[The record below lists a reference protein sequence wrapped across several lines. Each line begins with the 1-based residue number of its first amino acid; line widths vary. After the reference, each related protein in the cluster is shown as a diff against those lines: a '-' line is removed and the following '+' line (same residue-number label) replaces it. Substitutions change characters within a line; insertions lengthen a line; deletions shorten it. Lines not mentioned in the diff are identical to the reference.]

1 MPRKKSSTV
10 EAAGVRVRVFRRGA
24 RYWLD
29 VRAGDTRKR
38 VSADTTERTTAEAA
52 AVALAKEIAK
62 RQLLGVTADTLT
74 VAQTFAAYDEHKGR
88 RFDGQWRK
96 AIERRIAAFTTAW
109 GAETRVAAISQT
121 SVDRYVAHRQAA
133 YRVKR
138 NDPTATLR
146 PGALDPDF
154 RWLRSVLRWAC
165 RHRLPDG
172 SRLLR
177 ENPLDGCTWPVEKTP
192 LRKRATVER
201 FAATLAQAANV
212 DPRGRFAAMLTIAR
226 YTARRV
232 NAICQLRASD
242 VLFSRDRILAALAH
256 SAEGV
261 ELADHMPH
269 GAIRWAAESDKMG
282 VLHVAPIS
290 LPVRQA
296 LDRYLAANPRVGDV
310 PLFPADRR
318 DADARE
324 KPVSRS
330 TATKWLLRAESL
342 AELPKLARG
351 AWHPYRRLW
360 ATERA
365 SKSDVSVAAGGGWK
379 STKTLALY
387 QGATGESVLAAI
399 LNEKPAP
406 EAPAEGTKGAQSPA

>member
-1 MPRKKSSTV
+1 MPRKAKRWTIEES
-10 EAAGVRVRVFRRGA
+10 GVRVRIFQNGGRWWA
-24 RYWLD
+24 D
-29 VRAGDTRKR
+29 VRTGDKR
-38 VSADTTERTTAEAA
+38 VRTSLKTAEKATA
-52 AVALAKEIAK
+52 ERNARALAVETAK
-62 RQLLGVTADTLT
+62 QRLLGTKPETLT
-74 VAQTFAAYDEHKGR
+74 LAQVFAAYDEHKGR
-88 RFDGQWRK
+88 KFEGQWRK
-96 AIERRIAAFTTAW
+96 AIERRIAAFMAAW

-121 SVDRYVAHRQAA
+121 SVDRYCEDRRAA

-138 NDPTATLR
+138 SDPAAMLR
-146 PGALDPDF
+146 DGALDPDF
-154 RWLRSVLRWAC
+154 RWLRSVFRWAMK
-165 RHRLPDG
+165 HKTPDG

-177 ENPLDGCTWPVEKTP
+177 ENPLDECTWPHEKNP
-192 LRKRATVER
+192 LRKRATTER
-201 FAATLAQAANV
+201 FAATLEQAGAV
-212 DPRGRFAAMLTIAR
+212 DPRGRLAAMLVIAR

-242 VLFSRDRILAALAH
+242 LLFSRDRILAALTH

-261 ELADHMPH
+261 ELADHAPH

-290 LPVRQA
+290 LTVRQA

-310 PLFPADRR
+310 PLFPADRDR
-318 DADARE
+318 DE
-324 KPVSRS
+324 PVSRS
-330 TATKWLLRAESL
+330 TATKWLLRAEAL
-342 AELPKLARG
+342 AGLPKLARG

-387 QGATGESVLAAI
+387 QGATGESVLDAI
-399 LNEKPAP
+399 LNETPVAGAP
-406 EAPAEGTKGAQSPA
+406 TEGTKEAQSPA